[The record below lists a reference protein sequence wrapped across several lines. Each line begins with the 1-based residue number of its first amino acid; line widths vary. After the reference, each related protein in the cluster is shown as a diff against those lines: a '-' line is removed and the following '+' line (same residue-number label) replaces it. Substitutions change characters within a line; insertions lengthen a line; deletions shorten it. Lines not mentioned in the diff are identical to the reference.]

1 VSPAIPET
9 PAPPVPEAAATP
21 PGVSLVGLYWTL
33 AGPVQLKTG
42 REWSLFDFRD
52 RCEEAA
58 RAMAGAGADNGGMYR
73 RAYQATAAQFR
84 PDPATPTG
92 PGASPRE
99 GA

>member
-1 VSPAIPET
+1 MARPLRPSVRRLIRHHGDIPVVAST
-9 PAPPVPEAAATP
+9 LQRPGGPGDPGGRAACQDLGYDGP
-21 PGVSLVGLYWTL
+21 WGVEVLS
-33 AGPVQLKTG
+33 AQL
-42 REWSLFDFRD
+42 RELPMR
-52 RCEEAA
+52 E
-58 RAMAGAGADNGGMYR
+58 MYR